1 LLERILTS
9 ICLNMI
15 VKDEAHVIR
24 RCLDSVLPLIDA
36 WCILDT
42 GSTDG
47 TQAIIREHLKHLPG
61 ELHEA
66 PWKGF
71 GASRTEAIQ
80 LAQGRGDYLLF
91 IDADDELVLP
101 KKFKLP
107 ELKADSY
114 YLQHRQNDFTF
125 LRLDLVSTRFP
136 WRYQGVLHEVIESD
150 APRQVMLLQGPGVV
164 ERREGARS
172 RDPRKYERDAEVL
185 EQGLRDEPDNARYQ
199 FYLAQSRRDARQP
212 ERALEAYRR
221 RVTMGGWEEEV
232 YVSLLE
238 IARLLETL
246 QRPDSE
252 ISHAYLQAY
261 QARPQR
267 AETLGSLAAF
277 FRSRQQYQ
285 VALLFAEKG
294 LATPRPSDILFVDS
308 SYYTW
313 RCLDEVA
320 VACSWLGRHREA
332 VRACDRL
339 LKEGFLPLEQVRR
352 VKENRELSARAI
364 PGPWKPGRR

>member
-1 LLERILTS
+1 LAS

-24 RCLDSVLPLIDA
+24 RCLDSVLPLINA

-47 TQAIIREHLKHLPG
+47 TQEIVREHLKHLPG
-61 ELHEA
+61 ELHES

-71 GASRTEAIQ
+71 GPSRTEAIQ
-80 LAQGRGDYLLF
+80 LALGRGDYLLF

-101 KKFKLP
+101 KKFRLP

-114 YLQHRQNDFTF
+114 YIQHRQDAFSF

-136 WRYQGVLHEVIESD
+136 WRYKGVLHEYIESD
-150 APRQVMLLQGPGVV
+150 APRQALILQGPHVV

-185 EQGLRDEPDNARYQ
+185 EQGLRDEPDNARYM
-199 FYLAQSRRDARQP
+199 FYLAQSRRDAQQY
-212 ERALEAYRR
+212 ELALEAYVR
-221 RVTMGGWEEEV
+221 RVAMGGWEEEI
-232 YVSLLE
+232 YISLLS
-238 IARLLETL
+238 IARIMETL
-246 QRPDSE
+246 EQPDSE
-252 ISHAYLQAY
+252 VIHAYLAAY

-277 FRSRQQYQ
+277 FRFRRQYNL
-285 VALLFAEKG
+285 ALLFAEKG
-294 LATPRPSDILFVDS
+294 LATPRPADLLFVDD

-313 RCLDEVA
+313 RCLDEFA
-320 VACSWLGRHREA
+320 VACSWLGRHRNA
-332 VRACDRL
+332 VKTCDRL
-339 LKEGFLPLEQVRR
+339 LTTGVLPPGEVQR
-352 VKENRELSARAI
+352 VKANRELCARVLQ
-364 PGPWKPGRR
+364 GSQKPGRAGVVGR

>member
-1 LLERILTS
+1 LAS

-24 RCLDSVLPLIDA
+24 RCLDSVLPLISS

-47 TQAIIREHLKHLPG
+47 TQEIIREHLKHLPG
-61 ELHEA
+61 ELHES

-71 GASRTEAIQ
+71 GPSRTEAIK
-80 LAQGRGDYLLF
+80 LAQGRADYLLF

-101 KKFKLP
+101 KKFRLP

-114 YLQHRQNDFTF
+114 YIQHRQDGFSF

-136 WRYQGVLHEVIESD
+136 WSYKGVLHEYIESD
-150 APRQVMLLQGPGVV
+150 GPRQALVLQGPYVV

-172 RDPRKYERDAEVL
+172 LDPRKYERDAEVL
-185 EQGLRDEPDNARYQ
+185 EQGLRDEPDNARYM
-199 FYLAQSRRDARQP
+199 FYLAQSRRDAQQFDL
-212 ERALEAYRR
+212 ALEAYRR
-221 RVTMGGWEEEV
+221 RAAMGGWEEEV
-232 YVSLLE
+232 YFSLLWSAK
-238 IARLLETL
+238 IMETL

-252 ISHAYLQAY
+252 IIQAYLTAY
-261 QARPQR
+261 QTRPQR

-277 FRSRQQYQ
+277 FRCRQQYNL
-285 VALLFAEKG
+285 ALLFAEKG
-294 LATPRPSDILFVDS
+294 LATPRPSDILFVDD

-313 RCLDEVA
+313 RCLDEYA
-320 VACSWLGRHREA
+320 VACSWLGRHRDA
-332 VRACDRL
+332 MRACDRL
-339 LKEGFLPLEQVRR
+339 LTSSFLPPGEINRVRD
-352 VKENRELSARAI
+352 NRALCARAL
-364 PGPWKPGRR
+364 PGSSKAGRTGVARR